1 MLVNKIYYTRERNR
15 EHAKKSRIRKRVLLD
30 LLQDQLSALR
40 GENVKLR
47 RVVIE
52 RLPHVASK
60 VRDFLTSHQNQSCT

>member
-1 MLVNKIYYTRERNR
+1 MIYRERNR

-60 VRDFLTSHQNQSCT
+60 VCMSFSILQSELF